1 MNVTPDPIYSAV
13 TETMK
18 AALAKH
24 IPCPTRDTAERL
36 IMAAMKHIA
45 DNHGHHAAESLHAEL
60 GYALKQYRGSKLSGQ
75 TP

>member
-1 MNVTPDPIYSAV
+1 MNKLTPDPIYSAA

-24 IPCPTRDTAERL
+24 SPCPTRDTAERL

-45 DNHGHHAAESLHAEL
+45 DNHGYDAAENFHAEL
-60 GYALKQYRGSKLSGQ
+60 GYALKLAKAEASH
-75 TP
+75 P